1 VPADCPAEGN
11 YAIPRVMDE
20 PDEPKAQPVDKDKD
34 SSSDTSQWSVSA
46 IVLIG
51 DSGLTTS
58 RPALTSL
65 IAERLPVAN
74 VQGDR
79 IFVRDGAV
87 VSSSG
92 SSAAIDLDLSL
103 PDGEPGRDVAP
114 HVARRLVVL
123 LKRPEDQSHVNVH
136 LAVHAVGGSRLENVQ
151 QYILNHPD
159 ADLSVNALARL
170 AAMSARNFTRVFT
183 QEAGVSPSAYVDLTR
198 IDVAR
203 ILLEGSS
210 LSIDTIATK
219 AGFGSPRAMRRA
231 FIAHLGM
238 TPSDYRARFAT
249 PADGSRPS
257 LSDIG

>member
-1 VPADCPAEGN
+1 VPADCPAEGKR
-11 YAIPRVMDE
+11 AIPRVMDE
-20 PDEPKAQPVDKDKD
+20 PKEPKARPVDNDTD
-34 SSSDTSQWSVSA
+34 PTSDTPRWSVSA
-46 IVLIG
+46 IVLLG
-51 DSGLTTS
+51 DSRLTGS
-58 RPALTSL
+58 RHGLTSL
-65 IAERLPVAN
+65 MAEGLPEAN
-74 VQGDR
+74 VEGDR
-79 IFVRDGAV
+79 IFVRDGAI

-92 SSAAIDLDLSL
+92 SSAVIDLSL
-103 PDGEPGRDVAP
+103 PDGEPGRDLASN
-114 HVARRLVVL
+114 VARRLIVL

-136 LAVHAVGGSRLENVQ
+136 LAAHTVAESRLENVQ

-203 ILLEGSS
+203 FLLEGSS
-210 LSIDTIATK
+210 LSIETIATK
-219 AGFGSPRAMRRA
+219 TGFGSPRAMRRA
-231 FIAHLGM
+231 FVAHLGT

-249 PADGSRPS
+249 SGDGSSSS